1 MKPLIP
7 PHYYHDPE
15 VLEQEKHRIFS
26 SLWTF
31 VGLKS
36 QLSLPNDFITLN
48 LGNEAVVVQ
57 NFDGELRA
65 LHNVCSHRFATLQN
79 EDCGNRILQCPYHGW
94 IYDQEGRPYA
104 IPKRP
109 KFPEMTQELQTQMSL
124 KRYRLESCGELLFV
138 QCNQDAQEGA
148 ALSLEHF
155 LGGLFPVL
163 EQMSQGMGGRIDR
176 NSMEI
181 AANWKICVENTL
193 ESYHVGFVHQNTF
206 HRLGLR
212 DQGFE
217 FYGAHSSWTGEVDE
231 KMARRFERVQ
241 DVFSSRPYQIPGYL
255 HLLLFPATT
264 LGTTYGSSF
273 AIQEFRPISPNRTL
287 FISNVYSC
295 KLENLGARA
304 ETTVQ
309 LMDKSTIQ
317 FNRDV
322 FEEDRVVTEFVH
334 KGIHQTVQPG
344 ILSDDEERVCAFQ
357 TAYMQLIEGQGL
369 PDEPLIPERRSGA
382 IHSAETVHS
391 PI

>member
-7 PHYYHDPE
+7 PLYYHDRQTF
-15 VLEQEKHRIFS
+15 EQEQRVLFS

-31 VGLKS
+31 VGLKN
-36 QLSLPNDFITLN
+36 QLTQPNDFITLN
-48 LGNEAVVVQ
+48 LGSEAVVVQ
-57 NFDGELRA
+57 NFDGELCA

-79 EDCGNRILQCPYHGW
+79 ADCGNRILQCPYHGW
-94 IYDQEGRPYA
+94 IYDKDGRPYA

-124 KRYRLESCGELLFV
+124 KSYRLASCGEMLFV
-138 QCNQDAQEGA
+138 QPKGGREGPEA
-148 ALSLEHF
+148 VSLETF
-155 LGGLFPVL
+155 LGDLFPVL
-163 EQMSQGMGGRIDR
+163 EQMSRGMGQRIDR

-181 AANWKICVENTL
+181 EANWKICVENTL
-193 ESYHVGFVHQNTF
+193 ESYHVGYVHQNTF
-206 HRLGLR
+206 HRLGLKDR
-212 DQGFE
+212 GFE
-217 FYGAHSSWTGEVDE
+217 FYQSHSSWAGEVDE

-255 HLLLFPATT
+255 HLLIFPATT

-273 AIQEFRPISPNRTL
+273 AIQEFRPISPDRTL

-295 KLENLGARA
+295 RLESLNARV

-309 LMDKSTIQ
+309 LMDKSTVQ

-322 FEEDRVVTEFVH
+322 FEEDRVVTEFVQ
-334 KGIHQTVQPG
+334 KGIRQTVQPG

-357 TAYMQLIEGQGL
+357 TAYMQFIESQGL
-369 PDEPLIPERRSGA
+369 SD
-382 IHSAETVHS
+382 
-391 PI
+391 